1 MRQSKLF
8 IIVIALAILVVML
21 TSCARPNTTNELA
34 PTPTSTPTPAP
45 TTPTPVPTTPEPSPT
60 PTPAPNPPIAPTP
73 TPTPTPELEP
83 QPTPVTSP
91 EVTETEDVPDTT
103 SDDEISVEG
112 VAEIKEALPSI
123 ELITRNYVWE
133 GGGSKWNWE
142 LAIPQE
148 LYDYYKAIPRPPT
161 ENYSVYITHPLDDTY
176 IDVLIKKIKEAA
188 QQKGLSEY
196 ETVEFAA
203 TFIQS
208 LPYTADS
215 VTTTYDEYPRYPVET
230 LVDNGGD
237 CEDTSIL
244 LASLIDKMGY
254 GVALIMLPDHCAVG
268 VKGGENIYGSYW
280 EYKDDKYF
288 YLETTN
294 TGWGIGK
301 LPEEYENMSA
311 TIYPLVPTPI
321 LTHEWSMEARGNT
334 GELEVTVSNL
344 GTAAAYNVSIMAG
357 FDAGEGMLWNGK
369 QSELFQVEANYQ
381 VTIKLILRVP
391 LDKHTRLVVQIVID
405 DSLVDESHSVW
416 VDT

>member
-8 IIVIALAILVVML
+8 IIVIALALLVAML

-34 PTPTSTPTPAP
+34 PTPATTPTPAP
-45 TTPTPVPTTPEPSPT
+45 TTPKPVPTIPEPSPT
-60 PTPAPNPPIAPTP
+60 LTP
-73 TPTPTPELEP
+73 TPTPTPESEP
-83 QPTPVTSP
+83 EPTPVTSP

-103 SDDEISVEG
+103 GEDEITDDG
-112 VAEIKEALPSI
+112 MAEIKEAPQ
-123 ELITRNYVWE
+123 
-133 GGGSKWNWE
+133 WE

-176 IDVLIKKIKEAA
+176 IDILIKRIKEAA

-203 TFIQS
+203 TFVQN

-215 VTTTYDEYPRYPVET
+215 VTTTYDEYPRYPIET

-254 GVALIMLPDHCAVG
+254 GVVLIMLPDHCAVG

-344 GTAAAYNVSIMAG
+344 GTAAAYNVFVLAG